1 MEHRLERDIGAPLME
16 CALAALRHEL
26 PVFSAGE
33 VVYPAHAREDAV
45 IVFCRADK
53 RERVCAAVNMTNEPQ
68 TVRLPLR
75 FGETLLSRGAAA
87 EADCVKMEPYGIF
100 IARCEA

>member
-1 MEHRLERDIGAPLME
+1 M
-16 CALAALRHEL
+16 
-26 PVFSAGE
+26 
-33 VVYPAHAREDAV
+33 

-53 RERVCAAVNMTNEPQ
+53 RERVCVAVNMTNEPQ

-75 FGETLLSRGAAA
+75 FGEALLSHGAAA
-87 EADCVKMEPYGIF
+87 EADYVKMEPYGIF